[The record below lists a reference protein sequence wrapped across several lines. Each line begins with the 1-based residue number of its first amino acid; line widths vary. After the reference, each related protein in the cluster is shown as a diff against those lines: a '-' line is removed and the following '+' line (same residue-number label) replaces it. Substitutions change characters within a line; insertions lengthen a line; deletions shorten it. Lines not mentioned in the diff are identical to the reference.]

1 MPEYSDKPG
10 YTFNPGPP
18 PEVAA
23 FMRNKSLRPSFSW
36 QDVEPEE
43 HAVSFTVAKAMQ
55 VDVLQTIR
63 DELQKAIDDGVPFEQ
78 FQQSLEPRL
87 RRMGWWGV
95 KEQIDPLTGDVNKVR
110 LGSPRRLKTIY
121 RANLRTAR
129 AAGQWDRIQRSKR
142 ALPYLVYLIGPS
154 QKHRPSHEAKN
165 GLVLSVDDPFW
176 QTWYPPNGWGCK
188 CHVRQITRREAD
200 EIGIGESP
208 EVPMRE
214 VFNSRT
220 GEIKT
225 IPSGIDPGWESN
237 PGAFRQRRMEAFLQA
252 KLDDADPA
260 IAHAAAR
267 DMATSWR
274 VRRIHDGTAKG
285 SAPVAMLPEALAHKI
300 GAKTRV
306 VQFSDYTAEK
316 TRRKHGEAT
325 AREFVR
331 IAELIETG
339 AVAHEVSSTGTESLV
354 IESGDHK
361 RWRLVLKRTVTGDE
375 IFLSTFHRSTP
386 AKWAKLLRSRNVT
399 LLRE

>member
-1 MPEYSDKPG
+1 MAEYSDKPG
-10 YTFNPGPP
+10 YAFNPGPP
-18 PEVAA
+18 PEVSD
-23 FMRNKSLRPSFSW
+23 FFRNKSLRPSFSW
-36 QDVEPEE
+36 QDIEPEE

-78 FQQSLEPRL
+78 FQKNLEPRL

-95 KEQIDPLTGDVNKVR
+95 KEQIDPLTNEVNKVR

-121 RANLRTAR
+121 RANMRSAR

-154 QKHRPSHEAKN
+154 QRHRPTHEAKN
-165 GLVLSVDDPFW
+165 GLVLPVDDPFW

-188 CHVRQITRREAD
+188 CHVRQITRREAE

-208 EVPMRE
+208 ETPMRE

-220 GEIKT
+220 GEIKS

-237 PGAFRQRRMEAFLQA
+237 PGAFRQRRMAEFLQG
-252 KLDDADPA
+252 KLDGADPA

-274 VRRIHDGTAKG
+274 VRRIHDGTAQG
-285 SAPVAMLPEALAHKI
+285 TAPVAILPKALVEKI

-306 VQFSDYTAEK
+306 VSFSDYTAAKGRAKHPEAEIERFADLERVL
-316 TRRKHGEAT
+316 RRGTIVQRDNPKSLSVLEEIDGEYWLAAFKAT
-325 AREFVR
+325 QD
-331 IAELIETG
+331 G
-339 AVAHEVSSTGTESLV
+339 S
-354 IESGDHK
+354 
-361 RWRLVLKRTVTGDE
+361 E
-375 IFLSTFHRSTP
+375 IYLSTFYRPTRRYVER
-386 AKWAKLLRSRNVT
+386 LLKRVGK
-399 LLRE
+399 